1 MQKLRQITQ
10 VHSSNNAS
18 AKIQIISYIQ
28 KNLYIFLT
36 KKHDFSQKTGKKSS
50 KISNRN
56 EKLRFFET
64 FICKNHK
71 KYLPL
76 TAFY

>member
-1 MQKLRQITQ
+1 MRQITQ

-18 AKIQIISYIQ
+18 AKIQIISYNQ
-28 KNLYIFLT
+28 KNLSIFLS
-36 KKHDFSQKTGKKSS
+36 KKHNFSQKTGKKSS
-50 KISNRN
+50 EMSNRN
-56 EKLRFFET
+56 EKQRFFVT

-71 KYLPL
+71 KFLPL